1 MSQINDA
8 LKRAKQAQRRNA
20 PSASSAAPPLRPFE
34 AKNVEQGPNW
44 IWPVAIILF
53 FLLFAGVFFAISAGS
68 HATTQ
73 MAAAPAAI
81 QTRVQTVEV
90 SATNFS
96 KPLPVAMD
104 LAVLKTAKPA
114 RIQGIVYDSVNPL
127 AIIGGKTIHVGD
139 AVDGMVV
146 TGISRDAIT
155 LVGNGQTR
163 QLHVGEK

>member
-8 LKRAKQAQRRNA
+8 LKRAKQAQRKNVT
-20 PSASSAAPPLRPFE
+20 SASSTAFPLRPFE
-34 AKNVEQGPNW
+34 SKTGEQGPNW
-44 IWPVAIILF
+44 IWPVSIILF

-68 HATTQ
+68 HTTTQ
-73 MAAAPAAI
+73 TAAAPAA
-81 QTRVQTVEV
+81 TLTHVQTVEV

-96 KPLPVAMD
+96 KPLPVAKD

-114 RIQGIVYDSVNPL
+114 RIQGIVYDTVNPL
-127 AIIGGKTIHVGD
+127 AIIGGKTVQVGD
-139 AVDGMVV
+139 AVDGMLV
-146 TGISRDAIT
+146 TGISREAIT